1 MRIAWVL
8 VSVCALAQDSAF
20 VKQYCVAC
28 HNGKAAVGGFDAT
41 KPLGEG
47 KWRRAA
53 LRVKEHEMPPMN
65 APKPAL
71 EAREKFVAGL
81 EAELHA
87 MTCATPGPAMAW
99 PVRRLNRS
107 EYAASIRDL
116 LNVHFNAGSALPAD
130 GAGGEGFDNAAETL
144 FLSPIHAEKYL
155 AAARQALAYAAGDAR
170 SREVFLGK
178 AGEAWKP
185 EKVIREFLPRAF
197 RRPVTEAEVAKYGRI
212 MEEARKRG
220 EKAEAALLS
229 TLAAALV
236 SPHFLFRLERGDV
249 ALASRLSYFLWGSI
263 PDPALAKL
271 AAEGKLRD
279 AAVMKGE
286 INRLLN
292 DRKVTEFAERFMS
305 QWLGTRELKL
315 EDEELGGAMKYEPVM
330 FFQEVMQKDL
340 PLDNFIDS
348 KFTFLTS
355 HLAKHYGVEAK
366 GIRQQPIRVELPE
379 GSPRGGLLG
388 MSAVH
393 VLSSLPG
400 RTSPVLRGK
409 FVLEAILGTP
419 PPPPPPNVPELA
431 ENKEGAPVQSVRARL
446 EQHRANAACA
456 SCHNRIDPLGFGLEN
471 FDRMGKWRTEEA
483 GAPIDASGVLPDG
496 TRFNGIREM
505 KQVLLK
511 KRRVFLENLTGK
523 LYGYA
528 LGRGLTPG
536 DRCTVDAIVRKLEQ
550 GPGTGQQL
558 VLEIVMSEAFQK

>member
-1 MRIAWVL
+1 
-8 VSVCALAQDSAF
+8 
-20 VKQYCVAC
+20 
-28 HNGKAAVGGFDAT
+28 
-41 KPLGEG
+41 
-47 KWRRAA
+47 
-53 LRVKEHEMPPMN
+53 MPPVN
-65 APKPAL
+65 APKPDL
-71 EAREKFVAGL
+71 ERREKFVTSL
-81 EAELHA
+81 EADLHA
-87 MTCATPGPAMAW
+87 MTCSAPAPAMAW

-107 EYAASIRDL
+107 EYAASVRDL
-116 LNVHFNAGSALPAD
+116 LNVHFNAGSALPVD

-155 AAARQALAYAAGDAR
+155 AAARQALAYAAGDVR

-178 AGEAWKP
+178 PADAWKP
-185 EKVIREFLPRAF
+185 EKVVREFLPRAF
-197 RRPVTEAEVAKYGRI
+197 RRPVTEAEVGKYLRV
-212 MEEARKRG
+212 MEEAKKRG
-220 EKAEAALLS
+220 EKSEPALLS
-229 TLAAALV
+229 ALAAAMV
-236 SPHFLFRLERGDV
+236 NPHFLFRLEKGDF

-263 PDPALAKL
+263 PDAALTKL

-279 AAVMKGE
+279 SELMKTE

-292 DRKVTEFAERFMS
+292 DRKVTEFAERFVS
-305 QWLGTRELKL
+305 QWLGTREMKL
-315 EDEELGGAMKYEPVM
+315 DDEELGGAMKYEPVM
-330 FFQEVMQKDL
+330 FFQEILQKDL

-409 FVLEAILGTP
+409 FVLESILGNP

-431 ENKEGAPVQSVRARL
+431 ENKEGVAPKSVRARL

-456 SCHNRIDPLGFGLEN
+456 SCHNRIDPIGYGLEN
-471 FDRMGKWRTEEA
+471 FDRLGKWRTEDA
-483 GAPIDASGVLPDG
+483 GAPIDASGVMPDG
-496 TRFNGIREM
+496 TAFRGVTEL

-511 KRRVFLENLTGK
+511 KRRVFFENLTAK

-528 LGRGLTPG
+528 LGRGLAPA
-536 DRCTVDAIVRKLEQ
+536 DHCTVDAIVRKLEQ

-558 VLEIVMSEAFQK
+558 VQEIVKSEAFQK